1 MNTSLRVSVLLL
13 TNWHKKRMGLYPWA
27 RGFHKGQVLLHMDE
41 GTLSKGPWSA
51 LTYAGCLLTW
61 ACLLCHVVRG
71 LLSHGLGHSH
81 TLVLVFLLTRM
92 RVLPHTGQNVSS
104 HSSDAPS
111 RRYEWGPYLMLSH
124 SPMGVETHHMN
135 PSITSHRSW
144 IFPIGM
150 RVFPQISGC
159 IFKEDMVLPHRGLGV
174 PLIWVKSTV
183 VRTILA
189 ISKAS
194 SSHSLLLS

>member
-1 MNTSLRVSVLLL
+1 MSQGLPQRPGAPTHGWGYSLKGTMACPHICWMPSHMSMFVMSCYQGPSF
-13 TNWHKKRMGLYPWA
+13 TWTGAFPYIGL
-27 RGFHKGQVLLHMDE
+27 
-41 GTLSKGPWSA
+41 SI
-51 LTYAGCLLTW
+51 
-61 ACLLCHVVRG
+61 
-71 LLSHGLGHSH
+71 
-81 TLVLVFLLTRM
+81 
-92 RVLPHTGQNVSS
+92 SS
-104 HSSDAPS
+104 HNNEGAPSHWPECFFSDAPS
-111 RRYEWGPYLMLSH
+111 RRYEWGPYLMLSR

-159 IFKEDMVLPHRGLGV
+159 VFKEDMVLPHRGLGV